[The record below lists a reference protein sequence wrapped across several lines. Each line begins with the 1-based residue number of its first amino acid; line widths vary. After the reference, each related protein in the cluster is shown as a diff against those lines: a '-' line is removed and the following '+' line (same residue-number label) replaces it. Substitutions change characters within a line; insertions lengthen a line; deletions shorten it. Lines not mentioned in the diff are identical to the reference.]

1 MLTDHKVRPR
11 TALEIK
17 QIAQDIRSKLC
28 GDGVSGVRAAGAIR
42 RLTNEVKVGGEFL
55 KLELLNSKKIGA
67 PAVVSYRPLKLE
79 VDKMAWAKALFSRD
93 VAANYI
99 AAHELGHIVMHNYDA
114 QPFSG
119 LKQNYIDF
127 EELSAE
133 WQANRF
139 ADCFLVT
146 DREIDNYISPDV
158 LAQVGI
164 GPLDGIAQWRENAVF
179 LMPQVRAEYLGS
191 KLQTGTGV
199 GMEYHFDSDQLL
211 LDMPQERRF
220 IKSEKT

>member
-1 MLTDHKVRPR
+1 MLSDHKVRPR

-17 QIAQDIRSKLC
+17 QIAKYIRSKLC

-42 RLTNEVKVGGEFL
+42 QLTNEVKVSGEFL
-55 KLELLNSKKIGA
+55 KLELRNSNKIGA

-79 VDKMAWAKALFSRD
+79 FDKIVWAKALLSRD
-93 VAANYI
+93 VGANYI
-99 AAHELGHIVMHNYDA
+99 AAHELGHIVMHNHDA

-158 LAQVGI
+158 LAQVCMVS
-164 GPLDGIAQWRENAVF
+164 LDIA
-179 LMPQVRAEYLGS
+179 
-191 KLQTGTGV
+191 
-199 GMEYHFDSDQLL
+199 
-211 LDMPQERRF
+211 ERRF
-220 IKSEKT
+220 LDVAGPAETCCPDCYGTKVYRLRSDHFCWTCRKSFM